1 MPRATIAGEAEG
13 ELVNKTP
20 GSWLMLIL
28 FCTASALITGL
39 ALGLVFTSVTVL
51 SSAAQASASEAPEP
65 AQTFVGMITD
75 SYCGA
80 KHKFSDRSPAECTR
94 ICVKNG
100 SQYVLL
106 VGNKVYALQ
115 GDIVRLNRTAGERV
129 TVTGSLHDNTID
141 FTSINVGQ

>member
-1 MPRATIAGEAEG
+1 M
-13 ELVNKTP
+13 NKTP

-28 FCTASALITGL
+28 FCTASTFATGL
-39 ALGLVFTSVTVL
+39 ALAIVFTSVTVL
-51 SSAAQASASEAPEP
+51 SSSAQSSAEAAEP

-80 KHKFSDRSPAECTR
+80 RHKFADRSPAECTR

-100 SQYVLL
+100 AQYVLL
-106 VGNKVYALQ
+106 AGDKVYALQ

-129 TVTGSLHDNTID
+129 TVTGMLHDNTID
-141 FTSINVGQ
+141 FTSISVGQ